1 MVGKFFS
8 RAVMDPSETTEVTV
22 LLRAWG
28 GGDAAALDRL
38 TPKVYQE
45 LRRIARRYMRNERAD
60 NTLQSGALVNE
71 VYLRMV
77 DITTADWKDRA
88 HFFAIASKM
97 MRRIL
102 VDAAR
107 ARGSFKRGKGV
118 VKINVEDAPVMAP
131 DRDGAVVRL
140 DEALEQ
146 LALVDP
152 RKEQV
157 VELRYF
163 GGLSVDETAE
173 VLNVSPQTVL
183 RDWKI
188 AKAWLMREL
197 R

>member
-1 MVGKFFS
+1 
-8 RAVMDPSETTEVTV
+8 MDPSQTTQVTF

-28 GGDAAALDRL
+28 GGDAAALDQL

-45 LRRIARRYMRNERAD
+45 LRRIARRYMKNERAG

-71 VYLRMV
+71 VYLRMI
-77 DITTADWKDRA
+77 DIATADWKDRA

-118 VKINVEDAPVMAP
+118 IKINVDDAPVMAP

-146 LALVDP
+146 LAQVDP

-183 RDWKI
+183 RDWKF